1 MKVIDNFFPI
11 AVFQR
16 IQEHIMSP
24 GTGWYFQ
31 NSVAADTD
39 KMSHSNYMHSH
50 MVYENHQPRSSMY
63 DEVLPLV
70 EHPELD
76 VKALLRIMINS
87 YPYTNKILKHAKHTD
102 YEFSHKGAI
111 LYLNTC
117 DGYTWC
123 KGEKVYSVAN
133 RVLIHDP
140 SIIHHSTTTTTDKRR
155 VICNINYL

>member
-11 AVFQR
+11 AVFKR

-31 NSVAADTD
+31 ISVAAHTD
-39 KMSHSNYMHSH
+39 KMAHSNYMYSH
-50 MVYENHQPRSSMY
+50 MAYEEHQPRSSLY
-63 DEVLPLV
+63 EELLPLV
-70 EHPELD
+70 NHPKFD
-76 VKALLRIMINS
+76 VKSLMRIIVNS
-87 YPYTNKILKHAKHTD
+87 YPYTHELRKHEKHTD

-123 KGEKVYSVAN
+123 EGEKIYSVAN

-140 SIIHHSTTTTTDKRR
+140 SIPHHSTTTTNAQRR
-155 VICNINYL
+155 VICNMNYL